1 MLTDNELII
10 NSYKSTLSNLRARY
24 KVMDPEHPD
33 KKTIS
38 GMISSLEYSLFW
50 LKNGH
55 EKPPNRDISQRSYEQ
70 RTEYWADV
78 SLVPQYHKDAV
89 VLIGGGNDD
98 DLKPSQIETIDN
110 ALKLLTDKEQQ
121 TFIDIYANSHTY
133 QQVAD
138 LYGCSKGTVQSYIN
152 RAKKK
157 ISTAIKEG
165 AISQ

>member
-1 MLTDNELII
+1 M
-10 NSYKSTLSNLRARY
+10 
-24 KVMDPEHPD
+24 V
-33 KKTIS
+33 
-38 GMISSLEYSLFW
+38 
-50 LKNGH
+50 KNGH

-70 RTEYWADV
+70 RTEYWADI
-78 SLVPQYHKDAV
+78 SEATQYHKNV
-89 VLIGGGNDD
+89 TVLIGGRDVD
-98 DLKPSQIETIDN
+98 ELKPSQIETIDN

-121 TFIDIYANSHTY
+121 TFIDIYANSHSY

-165 AISQ
+165 AIL

>member
-1 MLTDNELII
+1 MTDNELII

-24 KVMDPEHPD
+24 KVIDPEHPD

-78 SLVPQYHKDAV
+78 SEATQYHKNV
-89 VLIGGGNDD
+89 TVLIGGGDNEE
-98 DLKPSQIETIDN
+98 LEPSQIETIDN

-138 LYGCSKGTVQSYIN
+138 MHDCSRSTVQSYIN

-157 ISTAIKEG
+157 INVAIKEG